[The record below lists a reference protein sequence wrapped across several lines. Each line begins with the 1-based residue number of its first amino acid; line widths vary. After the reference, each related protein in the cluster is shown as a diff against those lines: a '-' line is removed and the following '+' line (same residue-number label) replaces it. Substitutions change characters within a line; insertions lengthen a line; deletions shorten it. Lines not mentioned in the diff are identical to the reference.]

1 MLSAPVGDTI
11 APLGTIFPEWSL
23 GSFLLEFG
31 PLLYVTIIP
40 LLAGLLAAIGV
51 CAEPAERSL
60 KFGARTAMRRVMLA
74 VRAETRMGIDTKHT
88 QLLAKAG
95 FKNTKGPA
103 FMQPTA
109 SAVDHGLAKAAQR
122 SPATGSPGSGKKK

>member
-1 MLSAPVGDTI
+1 MSAFSAPVGDTL
-11 APLGTIFPEWSL
+11 PFLGTLFPTESL
-23 GSFLLEFG
+23 GYFLLEFG
-31 PLLYVTIIP
+31 PLLYVVFVP
-40 LLAGLLAAIGV
+40 LLAGLMAAIGL
-51 CAEPAERSL
+51 CAGPDGRSL

-109 SAVDHGLAKAAQR
+109 SAVQGGLDKAKAR
-122 SPATGSPGSGKKK
+122 GSPGSGKKK